1 MREKNTSPEAVKEK
15 RTGGQKVSLV
25 VNIILAVALVI
36 AALCAYVSFVSKS
49 GNGVPNILGVEVFSV
64 QTDSMYP
71 TLKPGDL
78 IIDKAVKDPSK
89 LRVGDI
95 ITYWTVIDGQ
105 RVLNTHTIYNIY
117 DGGDYLIFETKGDN
131 NNVVDSLTVHES
143 EVVGKYSTRI
153 GGVGKALDFLQTSKG
168 FLICIVIPVA
178 LFFLFHLVQFFR
190 TLFEYQSVK
199 NRLKFQMELDARE
212 AAQETE
218 KPERKQESAAE
229 VAPPAAQKDAPPAQD
244 RAAIEA
250 ELREKLKA
258 EMMQE
263 LREEMRKNAEK
274 EAAAKETAEKKTD
287 E

>member
-1 MREKNTSPEAVKEK
+1 MREKTTNPETVKEK
-15 RTGGQKVSLV
+15 RTGRQKASLA
-25 VNIILAVALVI
+25 VNIVLAVALVI

-71 TLKPGDL
+71 VLKPGDL

-95 ITYWTVIDGQ
+95 ITYWTVINGQ
-105 RVLNTHTIYNIY
+105 RVLNTHTIHNIY
-117 DGGDYLIFETKGDN
+117 DGGDYLIFETKGEN
-131 NNVVDSLTVHES
+131 NSIADSLTVHES
-143 EVVGKYSTRI
+143 EVVGKYTARI

-178 LFFLFHLVQFFR
+178 AFFLFHLVQFFR

-199 NRLKFQMELDARE
+199 NRLKFQMEQDARDVAAGEKQKE
-212 AAQETE
+212 AIAAAVAEAIPTAQ
-218 KPERKQESAAE
+218 PA
-229 VAPPAAQKDAPPAQD
+229 APPAPD

-263 LREEMRKNAEK
+263 LREEMKKNAE
-274 EAAAKETAEKKTD
+274 AAKDEKTD
-287 E
+287 GQN

>member
-1 MREKNTSPEAVKEK
+1 MREKTTNPETVKEK
-15 RTGGQKVSLV
+15 RTGRQKASLA
-25 VNIILAVALVI
+25 VNIVLAVALVI

-71 TLKPGDL
+71 DLKPGDL

-95 ITYWTVIDGQ
+95 ITYWTVINGQ
-105 RVLNTHTIYNIY
+105 RVLNTHTIHNIY
-117 DGGDYLIFETKGDN
+117 DGGDYLIFETKGEN
-131 NNVVDSLTVHES
+131 NSIADSLTVHES
-143 EVVGKYSTRI
+143 EVVGKYTARI

-178 LFFLFHLVQFFR
+178 AFFLFHLVQFFR

-199 NRLKFQMELDARE
+199 NRLKFQMEQDARDAAAGEKQKE
-212 AAQETE
+212 AIAAAVAEAIPTAQ
-218 KPERKQESAAE
+218 PA
-229 VAPPAAQKDAPPAQD
+229 APPAPD

-263 LREEMRKNAEK
+263 LREEMKKNAE
-274 EAAAKETAEKKTD
+274 AAKDEKTD
-287 E
+287 GQN

>member
-1 MREKNTSPEAVKEK
+1 MREKTTNPETVKEK
-15 RTGGQKVSLV
+15 RTGRQKASLA
-25 VNIILAVALVI
+25 VNIVLAVALVI

-71 TLKPGDL
+71 VLKPGDL
-78 IIDKAVKDPSK
+78 IIDKTVKDPSK

-95 ITYWTVIDGQ
+95 ITYWTVINGQ
-105 RVLNTHTIYNIY
+105 RVLNTHTIHNIY
-117 DGGDYLIFETKGDN
+117 DGGDYLIFETKGEN
-131 NNVVDSLTVHES
+131 NSIADSLTVHES
-143 EVVGKYSTRI
+143 EVVGKYTARI

-178 LFFLFHLVQFFR
+178 AFFLFHLVQFFR

-199 NRLKFQMELDARE
+199 NRLKFQMEQDARDAAAGEKQKE
-212 AAQETE
+212 AIAAAVAEAIPTAQ
-218 KPERKQESAAE
+218 PA
-229 VAPPAAQKDAPPAQD
+229 APPAPD

-263 LREEMRKNAEK
+263 LREEMKKNAE
-274 EAAAKETAEKKTD
+274 AAKDEKTD
-287 E
+287 GQN

>member
-1 MREKNTSPEAVKEK
+1 MREKTTNPETVKEK
-15 RTGGQKVSLV
+15 RTGRQKASLA
-25 VNIILAVALVI
+25 VNIVLAVALVI

-71 TLKPGDL
+71 VLKPGDL

-95 ITYWTVIDGQ
+95 ITYWTVINGQ
-105 RVLNTHTIYNIY
+105 RALNTHTIHNIY
-117 DGGDYLIFETKGDN
+117 DGGDYLIFETKGEN
-131 NNVVDSLTVHES
+131 NSIADSLTVHES
-143 EVVGKYSTRI
+143 EVVGKYTARI

-178 LFFLFHLVQFFR
+178 AFFLFHLVQFFR

-199 NRLKFQMELDARE
+199 NRLKFQMEQDARDAAAGEKQKE
-212 AAQETE
+212 AIAAAVAEAIPTAQ
-218 KPERKQESAAE
+218 PA
-229 VAPPAAQKDAPPAQD
+229 APPAPD

-263 LREEMRKNAEK
+263 LREEMKKNAE
-274 EAAAKETAEKKTD
+274 AAKDEKTD
-287 E
+287 GQN

>member
-1 MREKNTSPEAVKEK
+1 MREKTTKPETVKEK
-15 RTGGQKVSLV
+15 RTGRQKASLA
-25 VNIILAVALVI
+25 VNIVLAVALVI

-71 TLKPGDL
+71 VLKPGDL

-95 ITYWTVIDGQ
+95 ITYWTVINGQ
-105 RVLNTHTIYNIY
+105 RVLNTHTIHNIY
-117 DGGDYLIFETKGDN
+117 DGGDYLIFETKGEN
-131 NNVVDSLTVHES
+131 NSIADSLTVHES
-143 EVVGKYSTRI
+143 EVVGKYTARI

-178 LFFLFHLVQFFR
+178 AFFLFHLVQFFR

-199 NRLKFQMELDARE
+199 NRLKFQMEQDARDAAAGEKQKE
-212 AAQETE
+212 AIAAAVAEAIPTAQ
-218 KPERKQESAAE
+218 PA
-229 VAPPAAQKDAPPAQD
+229 APPAPD

-263 LREEMRKNAEK
+263 LREEMKKNAE
-274 EAAAKETAEKKTD
+274 AAKDEKTD
-287 E
+287 GQN

>member
-1 MREKNTSPEAVKEK
+1 MREKTTNPETAKEK
-15 RTGGQKVSLV
+15 RTGRQKASLA
-25 VNIILAVALVI
+25 VNIVLAVALVI

-71 TLKPGDL
+71 VLKPGDL

-95 ITYWTVIDGQ
+95 ITYWTVINGQ
-105 RVLNTHTIYNIY
+105 RVLNTHTIHNIY
-117 DGGDYLIFETKGDN
+117 DGGDYLIFETKGEN
-131 NNVVDSLTVHES
+131 NSIADSLTVHES
-143 EVVGKYSTRI
+143 EVVGKYTARI

-178 LFFLFHLVQFFR
+178 AFFLFHLVQFFR

-199 NRLKFQMELDARE
+199 NRLKFQMEQDARDAAAGEKQKE
-212 AAQETE
+212 AIAAAVAEAIPTAQ
-218 KPERKQESAAE
+218 PA
-229 VAPPAAQKDAPPAQD
+229 APPAPD

-263 LREEMRKNAEK
+263 LREEMKKNAE
-274 EAAAKETAEKKTD
+274 AAKDEKTD
-287 E
+287 GQN

>member
-1 MREKNTSPEAVKEK
+1 MREKTANPEAVKEK
-15 RTGGQKVSLV
+15 RTGRQKASLA

-71 TLKPGDL
+71 TLMPGDL

-95 ITYWTVIDGQ
+95 ITYWTVINGQ
-105 RVLNTHTIYNIY
+105 RVLNTHTINNIY

-131 NNVVDSLTVHES
+131 NTIADSLTVHES
-143 EVVGKYSTRI
+143 EVVGKYAARI

-178 LFFLFHLVQFFR
+178 AFFLFHLVQFFR

-199 NRLKFQMELDARE
+199 NRLKFQMEQDARDAAAGEKQKE
-212 AAQETE
+212 AIAAAVAEAIPMAQPT
-218 KPERKQESAAE
+218 
-229 VAPPAAQKDAPPAQD
+229 APPAPD

-263 LREEMRKNAEK
+263 LREEMKKNAE
-274 EAAAKETAEKKTD
+274 AAKEDKTD
-287 E
+287 GQD

>member
-1 MREKNTSPEAVKEK
+1 MREKTTNPVTVKEK
-15 RTGGQKVSLV
+15 RTGRQKASLA
-25 VNIILAVALVI
+25 VNIVLAVALVI

-71 TLKPGDL
+71 VLKPGDL

-95 ITYWTVIDGQ
+95 ITYWTVINGQ
-105 RVLNTHTIYNIY
+105 RVLNTHTIHNIY
-117 DGGDYLIFETKGDN
+117 DGGDYLIFETKGEN
-131 NNVVDSLTVHES
+131 NSIADSLTVHES
-143 EVVGKYSTRI
+143 EVVGKYTARI

-178 LFFLFHLVQFFR
+178 AFFLFHLVQFFR

-199 NRLKFQMELDARE
+199 NRLKFQMEQDARDAAAGEKQKE
-212 AAQETE
+212 AIAAAVAEAIPTAQ
-218 KPERKQESAAE
+218 PA
-229 VAPPAAQKDAPPAQD
+229 APPAPD

-263 LREEMRKNAEK
+263 LREEMKKNAE
-274 EAAAKETAEKKTD
+274 AAKDEKTD
-287 E
+287 GQN

>member
-1 MREKNTSPEAVKEK
+1 MREKTTNPETVKEK
-15 RTGGQKVSLV
+15 RTGRQKASLA
-25 VNIILAVALVI
+25 VNIVLAVALVI

-71 TLKPGDL
+71 VLKPGDL

-95 ITYWTVIDGQ
+95 ITYWTVINGQ
-105 RVLNTHTIYNIY
+105 RVLNTHTIHNIY
-117 DGGDYLIFETKGDN
+117 DGGDYLIFETKGEN
-131 NNVVDSLTVHES
+131 NSIADSLTVHES
-143 EVVGKYSTRI
+143 EVVGKYTARI

-178 LFFLFHLVQFFR
+178 AFFLFHLVQFFR

-199 NRLKFQMELDARE
+199 NRLKFQMEQDARDAAGEKQKE
-212 AAQETE
+212 AIAAAVAEAIPTAQ
-218 KPERKQESAAE
+218 PA
-229 VAPPAAQKDAPPAQD
+229 APPAPD

-263 LREEMRKNAEK
+263 LREEMKKNAE
-274 EAAAKETAEKKTD
+274 AAKDEKTD
-287 E
+287 GQN

>member
-1 MREKNTSPEAVKEK
+1 MREKNKNPEAAKEK
-15 RTGGQKVSLV
+15 RTGGQKVSLA

-218 KPERKQESAAE
+218 KPESKQEAAAE
-229 VAPPAAQKDAPPAQD
+229 AAPPAQD

-274 EAAAKETAEKKTD
+274 EAAAKEAAEKKTD

>member
-1 MREKNTSPEAVKEK
+1 MREKTTNPETVKEK
-15 RTGGQKVSLV
+15 RTGRQKASLA
-25 VNIILAVALVI
+25 VNIVLAVALVI

-71 TLKPGDL
+71 VLKPGDL

-95 ITYWTVIDGQ
+95 ITYWTVINGQ
-105 RVLNTHTIYNIY
+105 RVLNTHTIHNIY
-117 DGGDYLIFETKGDN
+117 DGGDYLIFETKGEN
-131 NNVVDSLTVHES
+131 NSIADSA
-143 EVVGKYSTRI
+143 RI

-178 LFFLFHLVQFFR
+178 AFFLFHLVQFFR

-199 NRLKFQMELDARE
+199 NRLKFQMEQDARDAAAGEKQKE
-212 AAQETE
+212 AIAAAVAEAIPTAQ
-218 KPERKQESAAE
+218 PA
-229 VAPPAAQKDAPPAQD
+229 APPAPD

-263 LREEMRKNAEK
+263 LREEMKKNAE
-274 EAAAKETAEKKTD
+274 AAKDEKTD
-287 E
+287 GQN

>member
-1 MREKNTSPEAVKEK
+1 MREKTTNAETVKEK
-15 RTGGQKVSLV
+15 RTGRQKASLA
-25 VNIILAVALVI
+25 VNIVLAVALVI

-71 TLKPGDL
+71 VLKPGDL

-95 ITYWTVIDGQ
+95 ITYWTVINGQ
-105 RVLNTHTIYNIY
+105 RVLNTHTIHNIY
-117 DGGDYLIFETKGDN
+117 DGGDYLIFETKGEN
-131 NNVVDSLTVHES
+131 NSIADSLTVHES
-143 EVVGKYSTRI
+143 EVVGKYTARI

-178 LFFLFHLVQFFR
+178 AFFLFHLVQFFR

-199 NRLKFQMELDARE
+199 NRLKFQMEQDARDAAAGEKQKE
-212 AAQETE
+212 AIAAAVAEAIPTAQ
-218 KPERKQESAAE
+218 PA
-229 VAPPAAQKDAPPAQD
+229 APPAPD

-263 LREEMRKNAEK
+263 LREEMKKNAE
-274 EAAAKETAEKKTD
+274 AAKDEKTD
-287 E
+287 GQN

>member
-1 MREKNTSPEAVKEK
+1 MREKTTNPETVKEK
-15 RTGGQKVSLV
+15 RTGRQKASLA
-25 VNIILAVALVI
+25 VNIVLAVALVI

-71 TLKPGDL
+71 VLKPGDL

-95 ITYWTVIDGQ
+95 ITYWTVINGQ
-105 RVLNTHTIYNIY
+105 RVLNTHTIHNIY
-117 DGGDYLIFETKGDN
+117 DGGDYLIFETKGEN
-131 NNVVDSLTVHES
+131 NSIADSLTVHES
-143 EVVGKYSTRI
+143 EVVGKYTARI

-178 LFFLFHLVQFFR
+178 AFFLFHLVQFFR

-199 NRLKFQMELDARE
+199 NRLKFQMEQDARDAAAGEKQKE
-212 AAQETE
+212 AIAAAVAEAIPTAQ
-218 KPERKQESAAE
+218 PA
-229 VAPPAAQKDAPPAQD
+229 APPAPD

-263 LREEMRKNAEK
+263 LREEMKKNA
-274 EAAAKETAEKKTD
+274 
-287 E
+287 